1 MRGQVA
7 SFPLGEKGIGHLTLN
22 FGRLKKRF
30 PKRGGGEKLV
40 AYSGKLRGPGTNV
53 VVGPSRAGKSTLVRM
68 LAGVDYYSSG
78 AVVDGQG
85 QELCPEMLREI
96 LVTPSRSLGTVKV

>member
-22 FGRLKKRF
+22 CGRLRKRF
-30 PKRGGGEKLV
+30 PMGGRKTGCLFWKTPRTWDKC
-40 AYSGKLRGPGTNV
+40 S
-53 VVGPSRAGKSTLVRM
+53 SRAFRTGKSTLDRI

-78 AVVDGQG
+78 EVVD
-85 QELCPEMLREI
+85 RNA
-96 LVTPSRSLGTVKV
+96 